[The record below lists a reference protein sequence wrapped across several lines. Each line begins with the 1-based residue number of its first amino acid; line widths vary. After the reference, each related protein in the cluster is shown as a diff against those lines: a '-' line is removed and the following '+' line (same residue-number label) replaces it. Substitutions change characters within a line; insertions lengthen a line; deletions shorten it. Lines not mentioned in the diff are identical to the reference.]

1 MKQSFWF
8 FGAHVSIIADELA
21 TNGLYDLIE
30 GDFAAGSATPWHV
43 HRAYAEEI
51 YVVSGELTVH
61 TKGQATV
68 VLRAG
73 EKVVV
78 PPGVAHRVVSS
89 SAGTARALTIASPSG
104 FARLIKTL
112 GVPAEVG
119 SKPASA
125 PSLIK
130 AAQAMAAVG
139 DEVLGVPGFVMRVA
153 KWWSDFTTKA
163 A

>member
-8 FGAHVSIIADELA
+8 FGAHVSILADEQA
-21 TNGLYDLIE
+21 TNGLYDLVE

-43 HRAYAEEI
+43 HQAYAEEI
-51 YVVSGELTVH
+51 YALSGELTVL
-61 TKGQATV
+61 TKGRAT

-73 EKVVV
+73 EKAVV
-78 PPGVAHRVVSS
+78 PPGVAHRVVGF

-112 GVPAEVG
+112 GVSAEVG
-119 SKPASA
+119 SKPAGA

-139 DEVLGVPGFVMRVA
+139 DEVLGVPGFLMGVA
-153 KWWSDFTTKA
+153 KWCDDFIAKA